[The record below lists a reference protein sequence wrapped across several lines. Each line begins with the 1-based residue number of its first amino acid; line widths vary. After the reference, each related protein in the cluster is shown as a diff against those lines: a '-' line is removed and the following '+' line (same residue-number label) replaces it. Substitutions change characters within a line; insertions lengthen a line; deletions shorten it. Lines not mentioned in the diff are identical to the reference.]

1 MLLAPC
7 SAKLSAQSPPCS
19 RNASPAATR
28 ASAFFRLR
36 ASPAKTS
43 GGNEASCASTSANAL
58 ASGYSGTWLT
68 GLARQL
74 SGVHRSDM
82 TSTPEQKPLLMAGSE
97 VAGLYTGPRRTA
109 SWISTSCDKPLR
121 QKPNSH
127 LLDPAEEQGEIA
139 VAEAALDDVFVDDIT
154 FPAADG
160 YLLGASLFLPRGAK
174 RNAVLI
180 NSATAVPRK
189 IYRGFAGYLARRGCA
204 VLTYDYRGTGDSR
217 QKSLVGYNQ
226 PRSLVGFK
234 ASMSDWAALD
244 VTAGVAWM
252 RHRYKDLPLGYV
264 GHSFGGQALGLLPN
278 NTEVAR
284 ALLIAAQAGY
294 WKLMASPE
302 RYRVYAMLNFVGMP
316 LTQLLG
322 YAPGWS
328 GMGMDLP
335 KDVFEQWVRWVMSER
350 YQFTDPNLPGLTNFE
365 KYKGALR
372 ALCLSDDPWATRPAV
387 ELLCSGFTSIR
398 PDILTVTPADAETNS
413 IGHFGFFRPE
423 HRDTLWRGAAE
434 WIQ

>member
-1 MLLAPC
+1 LD
-7 SAKLSAQSPPCS
+7 
-19 RNASPAATR
+19 
-28 ASAFFRLR
+28 FRVLR
-36 ASPAKTS
+36 Q
-43 GGNEASCASTSANAL
+43 AL
-58 ASGYSGTWLT
+58 A
-68 GLARQL
+68 AKA
-74 SGVHRSDM
+74 
-82 TSTPEQKPLLMAGSE
+82 EFAFAGA
-97 VAGLYTGPRRTA
+97 V
-109 SWISTSCDKPLR
+109 
-121 QKPNSH
+121 
-127 LLDPAEEQGEIA
+127 AEEREKSR

-154 FPAADG
+154 FPAVDG

-226 PRSLVGFK
+226 PRSLAGFK

-244 VTAGVAWM
+244 VSAAVAWM
-252 RHRYKDLPLGYV
+252 RQRYHDLPLGYV

-278 NTEVAR
+278 NTEVSR

-328 GMGMDLP
+328 GLGMDLP
-335 KDVFEQWVRWVMSER
+335 KGVFEQWVRWVMSER
-350 YQFTDPNLPGLTNFE
+350 YMFTDPNLPGLTNFA

-387 ELLCSGFTSIR
+387 ELLCSGFTSIK
-398 PDILTVTPADAETNS
+398 PDILTVTPADAEANS

-434 WIQ
+434 WIQAGE